1 MRRNFRA
8 AVLGATGMVGIRFI
22 KLLWKHPWF
31 KLEAIAASERSRG
44 LRLRE
49 AARWLP
55 PEGFP
60 EEAFEL
66 EVKSPEPRDLEAAD
80 IVFSALPSE
89 VAGKVEESFA
99 QAGFAVFSNASSH
112 RMDEDVPILN
122 PEVNADH
129 AFMVEEQRK
138 RRGWEGF
145 IVTNPNCTTAV
156 LTLSLKPILDNFG
169 IKRVLVATMQSL
181 SGAGYPGVPSL
192 DIVDNIIPFIK
203 GEEEKV
209 QRETLKIMG
218 EPFRPAGFKVS
229 ASCHRVA
236 TVEGHLEAV
245 FVETLEQAEPGEV
258 AKAMMGFEGEP
269 QRLKLPTAPRP
280 PVVVRNEVDRPQ
292 PRLDRWV
299 GEGMAVA
306 VGRIRRDEALGGIKY
321 IVLGHNTV
329 RGAAGCSVLN
339 AELLTAMKILT

>member
-1 MRRNFRA
+1 MRRKLKA

-31 KLEAIAASERSRG
+31 KLEAVAASERSRG
-44 LRLRE
+44 QKLGE

-60 EEAFEL
+60 SEVFDM
-66 EVKSPEPRDLEAAD
+66 EVKSPDPKELEDVD

-89 VAGKVEESFA
+89 VAGKIEENFA
-99 QAGFAVFSNASSH
+99 KEGFAVFSNASSH
-112 RMDEDVPILN
+112 RMEWDVPILN
-122 PEVNADH
+122 PEVNSHH

-156 LTLSLKPILDNFG
+156 LTLSLKPLLDRFG
-169 IKRVLVATMQSL
+169 LKRVLVSTMQSL

-192 DIVDNIIPFIK
+192 DILDNVIPYIK

-218 EPFRPAGFKVS
+218 EPFKPAKFKVS
-229 ASCHRVA
+229 ASCHRVS
-236 TVEGHLEAV
+236 TSEGHLEAV
-245 FVETLEQAEPGEV
+245 FVELKEKAEPEEV
-258 AKAMMGFEGEP
+258 AEAMASFKGEP
-269 QRLKLPTAPRP
+269 QRLRLPTAPNP
-280 PVVVRNEVDRPQ
+280 PIEVRWEENRPQ
-292 PRLDRWV
+292 PRLDRWA
-299 GEGMAVA
+299 GGGMAVV
-306 VGRIRRDEALGGIKY
+306 VGRIRREEALNGIKY

-339 AELLTAMKILT
+339 AELLTSLKIIS